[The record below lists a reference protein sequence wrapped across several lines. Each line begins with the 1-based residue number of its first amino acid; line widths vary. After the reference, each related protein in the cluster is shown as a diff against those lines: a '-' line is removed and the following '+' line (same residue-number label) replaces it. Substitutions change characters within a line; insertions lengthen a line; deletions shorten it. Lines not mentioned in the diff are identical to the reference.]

1 MPPSAGHLGQG
12 AVPRGEPGVVRCG
25 HVPVPQPRLTGAGD
39 GQRECA
45 DILGGCA
52 LRSLQEYAEFVGGI
66 MIILGIILVVV
77 FGFLIPIPVLS
88 YLGYVLIVVGVIL
101 LLLGVAGRG
110 IGGRRHYY

>member
-1 MPPSAGHLGQG
+1 
-12 AVPRGEPGVVRCG
+12 
-25 HVPVPQPRLTGAGD
+25 
-39 GQRECA
+39 
-45 DILGGCA
+45 LGGCA

-66 MIILGIILVVV
+66 MIIFGIILVVV

-101 LLLGVAGRG
+101 LLLGVAGRE